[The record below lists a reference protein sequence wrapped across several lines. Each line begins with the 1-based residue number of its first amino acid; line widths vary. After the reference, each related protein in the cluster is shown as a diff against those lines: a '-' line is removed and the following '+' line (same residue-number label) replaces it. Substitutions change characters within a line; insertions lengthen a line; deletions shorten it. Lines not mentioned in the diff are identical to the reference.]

1 MCKPG
6 KYIKLCTCAADQ
18 IIEDRC
24 WYLRKLD
31 PDPQIFA
38 IGLITYIEPEDPESL
53 QSYLEEKILSDINNT
68 KVFDFEYSPQ
78 DGDLLD
84 LNYDEFVFSYKAI
97 DGKFVQAEQDYEIK
111 QTIDVAQGNISFS
124 TKEL

>member
-6 KYIKLCTCAADQ
+6 KYIRLCTCAADQ

-38 IGLITYIEPEDPESL
+38 IGLITYIEPEDPASL

-111 QTIDVAQGNISFS
+111 QTIDVAEGNISFS
-124 TKEL
+124 TK

>member
-53 QSYLEEKILSDINNT
+53 QSFLEEKILSDINNT

>member
-53 QSYLEEKILSDINNT
+53 QSFLEEKILSDIT
-68 KVFDFEYSPQ
+68 TQKY
-78 DGDLLD
+78 LI
-84 LNYDEFVFSYKAI
+84 LNIRLKMVI
-97 DGKFVQAEQDYEIK
+97 CW
-111 QTIDVAQGNISFS
+111 T
-124 TKEL
+124 

>member
-97 DGKFVQAEQDYEIK
+97 DGKFIQAEQDYEIK

-124 TKEL
+124 T

>member
-38 IGLITYIEPEDPESL
+38 IGLITYIEPEDPVSL

-84 LNYDEFVFSYKAI
+84 LNYDEFVFSYKVV

-111 QTIDVAQGNISFS
+111 QTIDVAEGNISFS
-124 TKEL
+124 TN

>member
-124 TKEL
+124 TK

>member
-97 DGKFVQAEQDYEIK
+97 DGKFVKAEQDYEIK

-124 TKEL
+124 TN

>member
-111 QTIDVAQGNISFS
+111 QTIDVAEGNISFS
-124 TKEL
+124 TK

>member
-53 QSYLEEKILSDINNT
+53 QSYLEEKILNDINNT

-111 QTIDVAQGNISFS
+111 QTIDVAEGNISFS
-124 TKEL
+124 TK

>member
-53 QSYLEEKILSDINNT
+53 QSFLEEKILSDINNT

-111 QTIDVAQGNISFS
+111 QTIDVAEGNISFS
-124 TKEL
+124 TN

>member
-53 QSYLEEKILSDINNT
+53 HSYLEEKILSDINNT

-97 DGKFVQAEQDYEIK
+97 DGKFIQAEQDYEIK

-124 TKEL
+124 T

>member
-6 KYIKLCTCAADQ
+6 KYIRLCTCAADQ

-111 QTIDVAQGNISFS
+111 QTIDVAEGNISFS
-124 TKEL
+124 TK

>member
-38 IGLITYIEPEDPESL
+38 IGLITYIEPEDPASL

-124 TKEL
+124 TN

>member
-84 LNYDEFVFSYKAI
+84 LNYDEFVFSYKTI

-111 QTIDVAQGNISFS
+111 QTIDVAEGNISFS
-124 TKEL
+124 TK

>member
-38 IGLITYIEPEDPESL
+38 IGLITYIEPEDPVSL

-84 LNYDEFVFSYKAI
+84 LNYDEFVFSYKVV

-111 QTIDVAQGNISFS
+111 QTINIAEGNISFS
-124 TKEL
+124 TN

>member
-97 DGKFVQAEQDYEIK
+97 DGKFIQAEQDYEIK
-111 QTIDVAQGNISFS
+111 QTIDVAEGNISFS
-124 TKEL
+124 TK

>member
-6 KYIKLCTCAADQ
+6 KYIRLCTCAADQ

-31 PDPQIFA
+31 LDPQIFA
-38 IGLITYIEPEDPESL
+38 IGLITYIEPEDPASL

-111 QTIDVAQGNISFS
+111 QTIDVAEGNISFS
-124 TKEL
+124 TK

>member
-6 KYIKLCTCAADQ
+6 KFIKLCTCAADQ

-24 WYLRKLD
+24 WYLSKLD
-31 PDPQIFA
+31 PDPQTFA
-38 IGLITYIEPEDPESL
+38 IGLITYIEPESQESL
-53 QSYLEEKILSDINNT
+53 QSYLEEKILNDINNT
-68 KVFDFEYSPQ
+68 NVFDFKYSPQ

-84 LNYDEFVFSYKAI
+84 LNYNEFVFSYKVV

-111 QTIDVAQGNISFS
+111 QTINIAEGNISFS
-124 TKEL
+124 TK

>member
-124 TKEL
+124 TN